1 MRCASVDGVAG
12 KSAFYNGRML
22 LRRLVSALAL
32 LVWIGGAIAILGVVA
47 PAAFAVLP
55 STDAARFV
63 GEMLRRFH
71 IVGYAAGT
79 ALVASF
85 VLGAL
90 IGPRPYAFW
99 ARLWIA
105 GLMLAMTLAS
115 GLWVNARIAALRR
128 EIGTPVTA
136 LAQDHPR
143 RIAFGRW
150 HAVSTVLM
158 ALTIAGGL
166 VLVYWEAREAA

>member
-1 MRCASVDGVAG
+1 
-12 KSAFYNGRML
+12 ML

-32 LVWIGGAIAILGVVA
+32 LVWIGGAISIVAVLA

-55 STDAARFV
+55 STDAARVV
-63 GEMLRRFH
+63 GETLRRFQ
-71 IVGYAAGT
+71 IVGYAAGA

-85 VLGAL
+85 VLAGL

-105 GLMLAMTLAS
+105 ALMLAATLIS
-115 GLWVNARIAALRR
+115 GLWVNARIAALRG
-128 EIGTPVTA
+128 EIGSPVTT
-136 LAQDHPR
+136 LAPGDAR

-150 HAVSTVLM
+150 YAVSTVLI

-166 VLVYWEAREAA
+166 VLVYWEARESA

>member
-1 MRCASVDGVAG
+1 
-12 KSAFYNGRML
+12 ML

-32 LVWIGGAIAILGVVA
+32 LVWIGGAISIVTVVA
-47 PAAFAVLP
+47 PAAFVVLP
-55 STDAARFV
+55 SNDAARVV
-63 GEMLRRFH
+63 GETLRRFH
-71 IVGYAAGT
+71 LVGYAAGA

-105 GLMLAMTLAS
+105 GFMLATTLVS

-128 EIGTPVTA
+128 EIGSPVTA
-136 LAQDHPR
+136 LAPDDAR